1 MIKPP
6 AVYHEHQLLRFQDA
20 TNDVRVEEATTA
32 STSVIPAKAG
42 FTVYVR
48 KITGHVSKAG
58 GSTLT
63 FQDTAGTPSVLAV
76 VSSASVGAVTVLDAF
91 SKGVALAEDQ
101 GLDLVGDAAGSVG
114 VFYIEAYYYPSKAG
128 AI

>member
-1 MIKPP
+1 MSQKPP
-6 AVYHEHQLLRFQDA
+6 AVYHEHQLLRFQDC
-20 TNDVRVEEATTA
+20 TTDVRLDGTTA
-32 STSVIPAKAG
+32 SLSVIPAKAG

-48 KITGHVSKAG
+48 KISGHLSTP

-76 VSSASVGAVTVLDAF
+76 VSSASSGGITVLDAF
-91 SKGVALAEDQ
+91 SKGVALAADQ
-101 GLDLVGDAAGSVG
+101 GLDLVGDAAAAVG
-114 VFYIEAYYYPSKAG
+114 VFYIEAYYWPSTPN